1 MQEELFFFFMKQYQK
16 IIMRKNGTLLVQ
28 APVIKHLLPLVMTL
42 KDVSTEDK
50 ALANVIPAAVDLKPV

>member
-1 MQEELFFFFMKQYQK
+1 
-16 IIMRKNGTLLVQ
+16 MRKNGTLLVQ